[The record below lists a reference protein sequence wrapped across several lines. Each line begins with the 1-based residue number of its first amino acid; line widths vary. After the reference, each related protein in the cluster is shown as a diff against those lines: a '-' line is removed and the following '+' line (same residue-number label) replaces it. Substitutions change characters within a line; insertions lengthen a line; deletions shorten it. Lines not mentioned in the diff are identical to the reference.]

1 VGDEGAPGLGQA
13 DGSWTALDESHACL
27 ALEGRDLLGDRR
39 GREGKRLGGSGD
51 RAVLSDRA
59 QHPHPSNVE
68 HKRILV
74 NHKKIQW
81 L

>member
-1 VGDEGAPGLGQA
+1 VLG
-13 DGSWTALDESHACL
+13 H
-27 ALEGRDLLGDRR
+27 
-39 GREGKRLGGSGD
+39 
-51 RAVLSDRA
+51 RA